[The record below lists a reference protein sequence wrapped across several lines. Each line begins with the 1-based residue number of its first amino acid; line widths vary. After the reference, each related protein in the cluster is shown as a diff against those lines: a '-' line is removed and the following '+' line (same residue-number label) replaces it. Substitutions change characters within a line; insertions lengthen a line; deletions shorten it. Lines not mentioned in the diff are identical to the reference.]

1 MYGYIN
7 FLINYTINFNK
18 LIQSHILNEEFKK
31 IESSNGIYTLDAI
44 DLERY
49 KPNQPKTNRL
59 KEWEEAVRNA
69 KLQFEHLQIRLENLE
84 LSNAYGENAWIKY
97 NEYLESVKKS
107 LDESL
112 KSTKKEINQVNL
124 ERKKAQELAK
134 KKILLAEEYLPPK

>member
-1 MYGYIN
+1 M
-7 FLINYTINFNK
+7 
-18 LIQSHILNEEFKK
+18 
-31 IESSNGIYTLDAI
+31 
-44 DLERY
+44 
-49 KPNQPKTNRL
+49 
-59 KEWEEAVRNA
+59 
-69 KLQFEHLQIRLENLE
+69 QFEHLQIRLENLE